1 MPKMIFVN
9 LPVKDLDA
17 STRFYEAMGCS
28 KNEQFSDDNAAMMAW
43 SDTIAFMLLTHGY
56 FSTFTSLPIAD
67 ARTTCQVLLA
77 LSSESRAAV
86 DAITETAARHG
97 GRADVREP
105 QDHGFLYTR
114 AFADPD
120 GHVFEAAWMDMGAA
134 STAPAQ

>member
-1 MPKMIFVN
+1 MSKMIFLN
-9 LPVKDLDA
+9 LPVTDLAA

-28 KNEQFSDDNAAMMAW
+28 RNEQFSDENAAMMVW
-43 SDTIAFMLLTHGY
+43 SDTISFMLLTHGY

-67 ARTTCQVLLA
+67 ARTTCQMLIA
-77 LSSESRAAV
+77 LSSDSRAAV

-120 GHVFEAAWMDMGAA
+120 GHVFEAAWMDMAAA
-134 STAPAQ
+134 SGEPAS

>member
-9 LPVKDLDA
+9 LPVSDLEA
-17 STRFYEAMGCS
+17 STRFYGAMGCS
-28 KNEQFSDDNAAMMAW
+28 KNEQFSDENAAMMVW

-67 ARTTCQVLLA
+67 ARATCQVLLA
-77 LSSESRAAV
+77 LSSESREAV

-105 QDHGFLYTR
+105 QDHGFMYTR

-120 GHVFEAAWMDMGAA
+120 GHVFEAAWMDMEA
-134 STAPAQ
+134 APAAPSS